1 MKGKTRQIA
10 VLVFGMFFLT
20 LGFSIIMPILPY
32 YTQKMGAS
40 ALDLGLLMASYSV
53 MQFIVTPFWGEM
65 SDRVGRK
72 PIFLIGLFGYGV
84 SFIVYGFATQLWMLF
99 AARMLGGALAGGMYP
114 ASLAYIA
121 DVTEHSE
128 RGQVMGLLGA
138 ASGLGMIFGPSISGI
153 LSVWGLTVP
162 FS

>member
-10 VLVFGMFFLT
+10 ILVLGMFFLT

-72 PIFLIGLFGYGV
+72 PIFDRPV
-84 SFIVYGFATQLWMLF
+84 RLWSLVHRLRLRHAALDAV
-99 AARMLGGALAGGMYP
+99 AARMLGRGARRRDVPGVAGVHRP
-114 ASLAYIA
+114 
-121 DVTEHSE
+121 T
-128 RGQVMGLLGA
+128 
-138 ASGLGMIFGPSISGI
+138 
-153 LSVWGLTVP
+153 
-162 FS
+162 